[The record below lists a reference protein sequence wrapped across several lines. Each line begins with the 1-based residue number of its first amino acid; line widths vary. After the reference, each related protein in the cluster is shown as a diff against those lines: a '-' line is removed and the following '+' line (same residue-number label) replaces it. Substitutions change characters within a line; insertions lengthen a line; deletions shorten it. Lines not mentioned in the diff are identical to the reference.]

1 MQEILITTTENVAGY
16 HVTETYGEVFGLTTR
31 SRNVFSTI
39 GQSFKTIVGGEIKG
53 YTKLQHAARDTA
65 IRRLKDE
72 ARTLGANAVI
82 MMRFDSSSA
91 SIGDSVTAYGTAVRI
106 EKTTFKHP

>member
-1 MQEILITTTENVAGY
+1 MSDILITTTENVAGY
-16 HVTETYGEVFGLTTR
+16 RITKTHGEVFGLTTR
-31 SRNVFSTI
+31 SRNVFSSM

-65 IRRLKDE
+65 IQNLKDE
-72 ARTLGANAVI
+72 AQALGANAVV

-91 SIGDSVTAYGTAVRI
+91 NIGDSVTAYGTAVTI
-106 EKTTFKHP
+106 EKDI

>member
-1 MQEILITTTENVAGY
+1 MTDILIATTENVAGY
-16 HVTETYGEVFGLTTR
+16 RVTKTYGEVFGLTTR

-53 YTKLQHAARDTA
+53 YTKLQHSARDTA
-65 IRRLKDE
+65 IERLKEE
-72 ARTLGANAVI
+72 AEALGANAVV

-91 SIGDSVTAYGTAVRI
+91 NIGDSVAAYGTAVTI
-106 EKTTFKHP
+106 EKISE